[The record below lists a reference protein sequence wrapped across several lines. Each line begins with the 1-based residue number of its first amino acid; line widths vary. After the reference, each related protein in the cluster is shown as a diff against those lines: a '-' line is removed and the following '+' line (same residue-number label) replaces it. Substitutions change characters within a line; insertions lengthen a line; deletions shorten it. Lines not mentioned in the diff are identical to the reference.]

1 MKPAELRTERLLLRP
16 FQDGDAE
23 DVFAYA
29 DDAEWSH
36 FLYDIPQ
43 PYSLQDAESMVSS
56 AQETDWRV
64 YPIFAVVL
72 EGHVIGR
79 TSADIS
85 ARHNRAELG
94 WGIAR
99 AHWGKGIAHEG
110 VSAMIDFLFST
121 YELPRV
127 FARADGGN
135 ERSWRLMDRL
145 GMQREALLR
154 SHRVGPDGRSD
165 EIFYGLLREEWEA
178 SKR

>member
-1 MKPAELRTERLLLRP
+1 MKPTELRTERLLLRS
-16 FQDGDAE
+16 FRDEDAA
-23 DVFAYA
+23 DVLAYA

-43 PYSLQDAESMVSS
+43 PYSLQDAEQMVGK
-56 AQETDWRV
+56 ARNTDWNQ
-64 YPIFAVVL
+64 YLIFAV
-72 EGHVIGR
+72 EFEEHVIGR
-79 TSADIS
+79 ISADIS
-85 ARHNRAELG
+85 ERHERAELG

-99 AHWGKGIAHEG
+99 AHWGQGIAHEA
-110 VSAMIDFLFST
+110 VSALIDFLFST
-121 YELPRV
+121 YQLPRV

-135 ERSWRLMDRL
+135 ERSCRLMESL

-165 EIFYGLLREEWEA
+165 EVFCGLLREEWEA